1 MAADQR
7 RKRLNGAS
15 LAGCSSREPYRMKR
29 NKSKNGLNAKSLI
42 SLEWDG
48 NRKKVVAKKEQIGI
62 SQRDLMPFVD
72 SVLHYH
78 NPLADVFAVPREIFE
93 LQNLAEVLSYETW
106 QNHLSEDERNFLKQF
121 LPTGLGTEEVVE
133 ALLAGDNFHFGN
145 PLLRWG
151 ASLCSGNLHPDVVL
165 CQEQHLKADKKAFYS
180 KLQDYHIDMITYLQ
194 KLKDTWESSKDPE
207 KEILQKIWR
216 RSRSD
221 ADKRISPC
229 DIESK
234 FHVTGENESATSGSC
249 SLVAEEKTS
258 SSDTANSPVTKSGE
272 VQKRICEKGSMKE
285 KLRKSLLASD
295 DARPGKGD
303 KLHKRNIHRSDGA
316 KYMSCLKI
324 SKKQHQLV
332 KNMKQSGKSIQSKSL
347 NCVLGDLD
355 TLHVQPYEEFVKE
368 EQKKLQEHWMQLA
381 NKDLPVAHA
390 IWREIQFQRQ
400 EITKSLEEEI
410 EGHLK
415 YPVEHLEK
423 DGHETLLQDQSDQCA
438 DQHDTNMEDKQ
449 EQNHEIVLQ
458 DQQELNHEIVLQDQ
472 QEQNHEI
479 VLQDQQEQNHEI
491 VLQDQHDHGSRNE
504 ESSISDYGDSG
515 SGSQQNQS
523 PHHLSSLSVS
533 QDLNPIDMNMEN
545 NHVHLNSNSDEASP
559 HVSEYSGTMHIGDA
573 SIDQGVPFSSG
584 GDVWSAVS
592 MPNSYYDSTANHEY
606 TSTGRLSLPHQVNE
620 EQCSQLIDL
629 ESEVHEEE
637 TGKDLL
643 HRQSDDGSFSSYRNH
658 DRSGLLQSLFKGQV
672 TLPYHNE
679 QKPTGLDF
687 QSPNDVIMQDGQYT
701 GHIQG
706 QLQSSLSLEQRQKN
720 HIEDYMQQ
728 NISEDIYSEGGG
740 FLIPRQGHAPLVN
753 LQEWNVNP
761 VRMPA
766 RLQSHPNDD
775 GLLTQNWFSGEHQ
788 VRGDWNGAGG
798 VSVSNQS
805 IGSNADQSLFSVL
818 SQCNQ
823 LHMASPINQLRSGS
837 PTNQRPN
844 GTIDSVG
851 SAEQFVLP
859 RTYGMVSGVTPRVSN
874 ALPQPAHPLDYFIGR
889 DTASSLMPD
898 DMGWMALPQNSVLHD
913 PMGKPYLRSWN
924 R

>member
-15 LAGCSSREPYRMKR
+15 LAGCSSREPYRMKK

-106 QNHLSEDERNFLKQF
+106 QNHLSEDERNLLMQF

-165 CQEQHLKADKKAFYS
+165 SQEQHLKADKKAFYS

-207 KEILQKIWR
+207 NEILQNIWR

-221 ADKRISPC
+221 ADKKISPC

-234 FHVTGENESATSGSC
+234 FHSTGENESATSGSC

-258 SSDTANSPVTKSGE
+258 SSDTQNSPVTKSGE

-285 KLRKSLLASD
+285 KLRKSLVASD

-303 KLHKRNIHRSDGA
+303 KLHKRNIHHSDGA
-316 KYMSCLKI
+316 KYMSYLKI

-332 KNMKQSGKSIQSKSL
+332 KIMKQSGKSIQSKSL

-390 IWREIQFQRQ
+390 IWRERQFQRQ

-410 EGHLK
+410 EGQLK

-423 DGHETLLQDQSDQCA
+423 DGHETLLQDQSNQCA
-438 DQHDTNMEDKQ
+438 DQHDTNTEDQQ
-449 EQNHEIVLQ
+449 EQNHEILF
-458 DQQELNHEIVLQDQ
+458 QDQ

-479 VLQDQQEQNHEI
+479 MLQDQHDQNNEI

-523 PHHLSSLSVS
+523 PHHLSSLSVC

-545 NHVHLNSNSDEASP
+545 NHVHLNANSDEASP
-559 HVSEYSGTMHIGDA
+559 HVSEYSGTMHVADA

-592 MPNSYYDSTANHEY
+592 IPNSYYDSTANHEY
-606 TSTGRLSLPHQVNE
+606 ASTGRLSLPHQVDE

-629 ESEVHEEE
+629 ESEVREEE

-643 HRQSDDGSFSSYRNH
+643 HRQSDDGSFSSYPNH

-672 TLPYHNE
+672 TIPYHNE

-728 NISEDIYSEGGG
+728 NISEDIYSEGG

-805 IGSNADQSLFSVL
+805 IGSNVDQSLFSVL

-823 LHMASPINQLRSGS
+823 LHMASPINQLHSGS

-859 RTYGMVSGVTPRVSN
+859 RN
-874 ALPQPAHPLDYFIGR
+874 LCGR
-889 DTASSLMPD
+889 DPASSLMPD

>member
-15 LAGCSSREPYRMKR
+15 LAGCSSREPYRMKK

-106 QNHLSEDERNFLKQF
+106 QNHLSEDERNFLMQF

-145 PLLRWG
+145 PLHRWG

-194 KLKDTWESSKDPE
+194 KLKDTWDSSKDPDN
-207 KEILQKIWR
+207 EILQKWR

-221 ADKRISPC
+221 ADKKISPC

-234 FHVTGENESATSGSC
+234 FHGTGENESATSGSC

-258 SSDTANSPVTKSGE
+258 SSDTQNSPVTKSGE

-285 KLRKSLLASD
+285 KLRKSLVASD

-303 KLHKRNIHRSDGA
+303 KLHKRNIHHSDGA
-316 KYMSCLKI
+316 KYMSYLKI

-332 KNMKQSGKSIQSKSL
+332 KIMKQSGKSIQSKSL

-390 IWREIQFQRQ
+390 IWRERQFQRQ

-410 EGHLK
+410 EGQLK

-423 DGHETLLQDQSDQCA
+423 DGHETLLQDQSNQCA
-438 DQHDTNMEDKQ
+438 DQHDTNTEDQQ
-449 EQNHEIVLQ
+449 EQNHEIVFQ
-458 DQQELNHEIVLQDQ
+458 DQQEQNHEIVVQDQ

-523 PHHLSSLSVS
+523 PHHLSSLSVC

-559 HVSEYSGTMHIGDA
+559 HVSDYSGTVHVADA

-592 MPNSYYDSTANHEY
+592 IPNSYYDSTANHEY
-606 TSTGRLSLPHQVNE
+606 ASTGRLSLPHQVDE

-643 HRQSDDGSFSSYRNH
+643 HRQSDDGSFSSYPNH

-672 TLPYHNE
+672 TIPYHNE

-805 IGSNADQSLFSVL
+805 IGSNVDQSLFSVL

-823 LHMASPINQLRSGS
+823 LHMASPINQLHSGS

-859 RTYGMVSGVTPRVSN
+859 RTYGMVSGVTPRVTN
-874 ALPQPAHPLDYFIGR
+874 ALPQPAHPLDYFSGR
-889 DTASSLMPD
+889 DPAGSLMPD

>member
-7 RKRLNGAS
+7 RKRLNGAN

-29 NKSKNGLNAKSLI
+29 NKSKNAKSLI

-62 SQRDLMPFVD
+62 SQRDLMPFAD

-180 KLQDYHIDMITYLQ
+180 KLQDYHIDMITCLQ
-194 KLKDTWESSKDPE
+194 KLKDMWESSKDPE

-229 DIESK
+229 NIESK
-234 FHVTGENESATSGSC
+234 FHGTGENESATSGSC

-258 SSDTANSPVTKSGE
+258 SSDTQNSPLTKSGE

-285 KLRKSLLASD
+285 KLSKSLLASD

-303 KLHKRNIHRSDGA
+303 KLHRRNIHRSDGA
-316 KYMSCLKI
+316 KYMSYLKI

-410 EGHLK
+410 EGQLK

-438 DQHDTNMEDKQ
+438 DRHDTNMEDQQ
-449 EQNHEIVLQ
+449 EQ
-458 DQQELNHEIVLQDQ
+458 NHEIVLQDQ

-559 HVSEYSGTMHIGDA
+559 HVSQYSGTMHIGDT

-592 MPNSYYDSTANHEY
+592 ISNSYYDSTANHEY
-606 TSTGRLSLPHQVNE
+606 TSAGRLSLPHQVNE

-643 HRQSDDGSFSSYRNH
+643 HRQSDDGSFSSYPNH

-788 VRGDWNGAGG
+788 VRGDWNGACG
-798 VSVSNQS
+798 VSVTNQS

-818 SQCNQ
+818 SLCNQ

-837 PTNQRPN
+837 LTNQHPN

-874 ALPQPAHPLDYFIGR
+874 ALPQPAHPLDYFSGR

-898 DMGWMALPQNSVLHD
+898 DIGWMALPQNSVLHD

>member
-29 NKSKNGLNAKSLI
+29 NKSKNAKSLI

-62 SQRDLMPFVD
+62 SQRDLMPFAD

-78 NPLADVFAVPREIFE
+78 NPLADVFDVPREIFE

-180 KLQDYHIDMITYLQ
+180 KLQDYHIDMITCLQ
-194 KLKDTWESSKDPE
+194 KLKDMWESSKDPE

-229 DIESK
+229 NIESK
-234 FHVTGENESATSGSC
+234 FHGTGENESATSGSC

-258 SSDTANSPVTKSGE
+258 SSDTQNSPLTKSGE

-285 KLRKSLLASD
+285 KLSKSLLASD

-303 KLHKRNIHRSDGA
+303 KLHRRNIHRSDGA
-316 KYMSCLKI
+316 KYMSYLKI

-410 EGHLK
+410 EGQLK

-438 DQHDTNMEDKQ
+438 DRHDTNMEDKQ
-449 EQNHEIVLQ
+449 EQ
-458 DQQELNHEIVLQDQ
+458 NHEIVLQDQ

-559 HVSEYSGTMHIGDA
+559 HVSKYSGTMHIGDT

-592 MPNSYYDSTANHEY
+592 IPNSYYDSTANHEY
-606 TSTGRLSLPHQVNE
+606 TSAGRLSLPHQVNE

-643 HRQSDDGSFSSYRNH
+643 HRQSDDGSFSSYPNH

-837 PTNQRPN
+837 LTNQRPN

-874 ALPQPAHPLDYFIGR
+874 ALPQPAHPLDYFSGR

-898 DMGWMALPQNSVLHD
+898 DIGWMALPQNSVLHD

>member
-1 MAADQR
+1 M
-7 RKRLNGAS
+7 
-15 LAGCSSREPYRMKR
+15 
-29 NKSKNGLNAKSLI
+29 
-42 SLEWDG
+42 
-48 NRKKVVAKKEQIGI
+48 
-62 SQRDLMPFVD
+62 
-72 SVLHYH
+72 
-78 NPLADVFAVPREIFE
+78 
-93 LQNLAEVLSYETW
+93 
-106 QNHLSEDERNFLKQF
+106 
-121 LPTGLGTEEVVE
+121 
-133 ALLAGDNFHFGN
+133 
-145 PLLRWG
+145 
-151 ASLCSGNLHPDVVL
+151 
-165 CQEQHLKADKKAFYS
+165 HLKADKKAFYS

-229 DIESK
+229 DTESK
-234 FHVTGENESATSGSC
+234 FHGTGENESATSGSC

-258 SSDTANSPVTKSGE
+258 SSDTQNSHVTKSGE

-303 KLHKRNIHRSDGA
+303 KLRKRNIHRSDGA
-316 KYMSCLKI
+316 KYMSYLKI

-390 IWREIQFQRQ
+390 IWRERQFQRQ

-410 EGHLK
+410 EGQLK

-458 DQQELNHEIVLQDQ
+458 DQQERNHEIVLQDQ
-472 QEQNHEI
+472 QER
-479 VLQDQQEQNHEI
+479 NHEI

-523 PHHLSSLSVS
+523 PQHLSSLSVS

-592 MPNSYYDSTANHEY
+592 IPNSYYDPTANHEY

-643 HRQSDDGSFSSYRNH
+643 HRQSDDGSFSSYPNH

-687 QSPNDVIMQDGQYT
+687 QSPNDAIMQDGQYT

-766 RLQSHPNDD
+766 RLQSHPNED
-775 GLLTQNWFSGEHQ
+775 GLLIQNWFSGEHQ

-859 RTYGMVSGVTPRVSN
+859 RAYGMVSGVTPRVSN
-874 ALPQPAHPLDYFIGR
+874 ALPQPAHPLDYFSGR

>member
-1 MAADQR
+1 M
-7 RKRLNGAS
+7 
-15 LAGCSSREPYRMKR
+15 
-29 NKSKNGLNAKSLI
+29 
-42 SLEWDG
+42 
-48 NRKKVVAKKEQIGI
+48 
-62 SQRDLMPFVD
+62 
-72 SVLHYH
+72 
-78 NPLADVFAVPREIFE
+78 
-93 LQNLAEVLSYETW
+93 
-106 QNHLSEDERNFLKQF
+106 QF
-121 LPTGLGTEEVVE
+121 LPTGLDTEEVVE

-151 ASLCSGNLHPDVVL
+151 AALCSGNLHPDVVL

-216 RSRSD
+216 RSRSN

-234 FHVTGENESATSGSC
+234 FHGIEENVSATSESC
-249 SLVAEEKTS
+249 SLGAEENTS
-258 SSDTANSPVTKSGE
+258 SSDTQNSPVTGE

-285 KLRKSLLASD
+285 KQRKLLVASDDD

-303 KLHKRNIHRSDGA
+303 KLNKCNIHHSDGA
-316 KYMSCLKI
+316 KYMSYLKI

-332 KNMKQSGKSIQSKSL
+332 KIMKQSGKSIRSKSL

-368 EQKKLQEHWMQLA
+368 EQKKLQEYWMQLA
-381 NKDLPVAHA
+381 NKDLPVAYA
-390 IWREIQFQRQ
+390 IWRERQFQRQ
-400 EITKSLEEEI
+400 EISKSLEDELK
-410 EGHLK
+410 GQLK
-415 YPVEHLEK
+415 YPAEYLEK

-438 DQHDTNMEDKQ
+438 GQHDTNTEDKP
-449 EQNHEIVLQ
+449 EHDHET
-458 DQQELNHEIVLQDQ
+458 
-472 QEQNHEI
+472 
-479 VLQDQQEQNHEI
+479 

-504 ESSISDYGDSG
+504 ESGISDYGDSG
-515 SGSQQNQS
+515 SGSHQNQS
-523 PHHLSSLSVS
+523 PQHLSSLSVD

-545 NHVHLNSNSDEASP
+545 DHVHLNSNSDEASP
-559 HVSEYSGTMHIGDA
+559 HVSEYSGGSMHVADA

-584 GDVWSAVS
+584 GDVWPAVS
-592 MPNSYYDSTANHEY
+592 IPNSYYDPSANHEY
-606 TSTGRLSLPHQVNE
+606 ASTGILPLPHQVNE

-629 ESEVHEEE
+629 ESGVHEEE

-643 HRQSDDGSFSSYRNH
+643 HRQSDDGSFRSYPNH
-658 DRSGLLQSLFKGQV
+658 DRSGLLQSLFRGQV

-687 QSPNDVIMQDGQYT
+687 QSPNDVMMQDGQYT
-701 GHIQG
+701 GHNQG

-720 HIEDYMQQ
+720 HIEDYTQQ
-728 NISEDIYSEGGG
+728 NITEDIYSEGGG

-753 LQEWNVNP
+753 LQDWNVNP

-766 RLQSHPNDD
+766 QLQSHPNDD
-775 GLLTQNWFSGEHQ
+775 GLLTQNWFSAEHQ

-798 VSVSNQS
+798 VGVSNQS

-823 LHMASPINQLRSGS
+823 LHITSPLDQLRSGS
-837 PTNQRPN
+837 PTNQRPI
-844 GTIDSVG
+844 GTLDSVG
-851 SAEQFVLP
+851 SAEQFMLP
-859 RTYGMVSGVTPRVSN
+859 RTYGMASGVTPRISN
-874 ALPQPAHPLDYFIGR
+874 ALPQAVHPLDYLSGR
-889 DTASSLMPD
+889 DSASSLMPD
-898 DMGWMALPQNSVLHD
+898 DIGWMTLPQNSALHD
-913 PMGKPYLRSWN
+913 PLGKPYLRSWN
-924 R
+924 Q